1 MQEVNERRQRR
12 RSDDA
17 IDDGQDVTETVLML
31 SHATLRQRSM
41 PESWVRFA
49 MDKLW
54 SLVFLTVA
62 SLGLYE
68 AQFVSEIVHA
78 PHANRNFVHLGI
90 LFGTLLAVFGGYIEV
105 YRSVFLGEHVKY
117 ESVKTATHGML
128 ASMLASGLWYVLIGR
143 IRCCICLGYFIVWIF
158 DLTLLGLLLFTV

>member
-1 MQEVNERRQRR
+1 
-12 RSDDA
+12 
-17 IDDGQDVTETVLML
+17 
-31 SHATLRQRSM
+31 
-41 PESWVRFA
+41 

-105 YRSVFLGEHVKY
+105 YRSVLLGEHVKY

-128 ASMLASGLWYVLIGR
+128 ASMLASGL
-143 IRCCICLGYFIVWIF
+143 CLAVGMWPVWHW
-158 DLTLLGLLLFTV
+158 LTLPYLVMWSWGVIVQLLVILPPVLQRVVFVGAYCWFMYLYISMAFVRAQEK